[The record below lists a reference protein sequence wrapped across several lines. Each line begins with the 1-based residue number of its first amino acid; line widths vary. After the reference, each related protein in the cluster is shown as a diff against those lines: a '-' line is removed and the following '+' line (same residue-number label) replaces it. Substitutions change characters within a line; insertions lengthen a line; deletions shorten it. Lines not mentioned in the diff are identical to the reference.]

1 MLYAILCYDS
11 EADVGSWTREQD
23 AAAITKLDVV
33 QDGLARVPDARVPS
47 RLPGYLG
54 TNASRIT
61 NRNRN
66 ARFQWQEPQ
75 WPAPHPDGLSQAPS
89 FPHPP

>member
-33 QDGLARVPDARVPS
+33 QDGLAREK
-47 RLPGYLG
+47 RLGRTRRPAHADDCGD
-54 TNASRIT
+54 NASQGQG
-61 NRNRN
+61 N
-66 ARFQWQEPQ
+66 
-75 WPAPHPDGLSQAPS
+75 GSLS
-89 FPHPP
+89 